1 MEKKIKFLIELTP
14 KEVPLL
20 QAYCN
25 GLADGNL
32 DPNAEATDDHDAV
45 LAVCKAHMPEL
56 KSILYQLTG
65 EGLKTMSQFFR
76 DARILAA
83 KHESVRVVAQ
93 EAEDWA
99 AEVLGY
105 REAEEEHDENE
116 TS

>member
-20 QAYCN
+20 QAYRN
-25 GLADGNL
+25 GLADGDI
-32 DPNAEATDDHDAV
+32 DPNAEETDDHDAV
-45 LAVCKAHMPEL
+45 VALCKAHMPEL
-56 KSILYQLTG
+56 KSVLYQLTG
-65 EGLKTMSQFFR
+65 KGLKSLSQFFR
-76 DARILAA
+76 DARILST
-83 KHESVRVVAQ
+83 KHENVRAAQ

-105 REAEEEHDENE
+105 REAGEGHDETE